1 MFNLKNKACQEVF
14 KDATTAANNN
24 KYLSSVFDEEG
35 DVNKLTEKFLRRLNK
50 TINKCF
56 RKIRIKDQE
65 KVDNVKEDLFNKW
78 RELKKKSDAKS
89 KAELEEVENELAEK
103 YAKEN
108 YDKIK
113 EKTGDFDCDVGGMSS
128 GRLWN
133 LKKEMF
139 PKSREPPTAMKDPIT
154 GNLLTTSDKINDAAV
169 NVYTDR
175 LRNRPMKEHLK
186 HIKVSK

>member
-1 MFNLKNKACQEVF
+1 MLSDDLKDDVESILIDDERNHVLTNIRKTKTGVKKTESDHNTIFTKLKLSWNKIFKERRIEMFNLKNKACQEVF

-24 KYLSSVFDEEG
+24 KYLSSVFYEEG

-78 RELKKKSDAKS
+78 RELKKKGDAKS
-89 KAELEEVENELAEK
+89 IAELEEVENELAEK

-113 EKTGDFDCDVGGMSS
+113 
-128 GRLWN
+128 
-133 LKKEMF
+133 
-139 PKSREPPTAMKDPIT
+139 
-154 GNLLTTSDKINDAAV
+154 
-169 NVYTDR
+169 
-175 LRNRPMKEHLK
+175 
-186 HIKVSK
+186 

>member
-1 MFNLKNKACQEVF
+1 
-14 KDATTAANNN
+14 
-24 KYLSSVFDEEG
+24 
-35 DVNKLTEKFLRRLNK
+35 
-50 TINKCF
+50 
-56 RKIRIKDQE
+56 
-65 KVDNVKEDLFNKW
+65 
-78 RELKKKSDAKS
+78 
-89 KAELEEVENELAEK
+89 
-103 YAKEN
+103 
-108 YDKIK
+108 
-113 EKTGDFDCDVGGMSS
+113 MSS

-186 HIKVSK
+186 HIKVAK